1 MNNTLQKYN
10 NVIDICRELFVKKTQ
25 DNGTSWCIMRP
36 LSNTNQKFIKA
47 QRIRALESVMKSKI
61 KYNEGKIW
69 GSQKDW
75 KIVIKIG

>member
-36 LSNTNQKFIKA
+36 LSNTNQKLNIMRVRYGGVRKTG
-47 QRIRALESVMKSKI
+47 R
-61 KYNEGKIW
+61 
-69 GSQKDW
+69 
-75 KIVIKIG
+75 